1 MLKIPTI
8 IKKST
13 LKDCDLGV
21 FITEPLSCDSLLI
34 EEDSLGVIEL
44 TRKQL
49 DLIVM
54 NVSQLQDEKQ
64 KIKLLKTI
72 DLFNFNK
79 SKMSLTIS
87 NLAYIN
93 YNSNNYNIQYINN
106 NLYAIR
112 NIEKDEELICSSIKV
127 VKY

>member
-1 MLKIPTI
+1 M
-8 IKKST
+8 
-13 LKDCDLGV
+13 
-21 FITEPLSCDSLLI
+21 
-34 EEDSLGVIEL
+34 GVIEL